1 MRLLCLHA
9 DTIRALA
16 SLHAPFD
23 DLTPE
28 GLWGTD
34 YHLIGVTAE
43 QREVLRGFGIDLE
56 DVTPA
61 NLESAMPGGARPSAG
76 RSAAPMPRPLPRVEP
91 LVSRDQIRPR
101 DAAPQA
107 TPSRDSGRGD
117 MGGGGGGGGREQ
129 MSPTN
134 QTAERSAAPQASATS
149 TPQATAPGG
158 NSGQD
163 VSIARTKAPSDGG
176 VATRAPMK
184 LRTRFKGKYKEASV
198 QDGKIQLDGNKFD
211 SPMHASKS
219 LSADKKDWELW
230 EYYDEDAGKWYMLDK
245 EWESA

>member
-34 YHLIGVTAE
+34 YHLIGVTAD
-43 QREVLRGFGIDLE
+43 QRDVLRGFGIDLE

-61 NLESAMPGGARPSAG
+61 NIESAMPGGARAGAG
-76 RSAAPMPRPLPRVEP
+76 RTAAPTPRPLPRVEP

-101 DAAPQA
+101 DAAPQP
-107 TPSRDSGRGD
+107 T
-117 MGGGGGGGGREQ
+117 REQ
-129 MSPTN
+129 GSQAP
-134 QTAERSAAPQASATS
+134 ERSTPQASATS
-149 TPQATAPGG
+149 SPQASAPGA
-158 NSGQD
+158 SAD
-163 VSIARTKAPSDGG
+163 VSIARTKAPSGGG

-184 LRTRFKGKYKEASV
+184 LRTRFKGAYKEASV
-198 QDGKIQLDGNKFD
+198 RDGKIHLDGNKFD
-211 SPMHASKS
+211 SPQLASKS
-219 LSADKKDWELW
+219 LSSDKKDWELW
-230 EYYDEDAGKWYMLDK
+230 EYYDEDAGKWYMLDR
-245 EWESA
+245 EWENA